1 MTWLQKARLYGGI
14 GSIILLIAPFVS
26 GFLDAIFNILS
37 NIIGKVEF
45 SVLILSSILPEFVS
59 IVGYILILKGVKLI
73 SEATNERAIFNNVLY
88 AIMLFIIG
96 PIAVSIGGLVFLY
109 DYLKEFLQDRNIASR
124 LSPEEAISLL
134 CSLLLWFFILIVLI
148 AIFYIAGAIFLRKGF
163 YRIAELVKI
172 EHFRTVGLLYFIG
185 SILMVILIGGII
197 IFIANIFMIIAFF
210 SIRERPPHIPPTPV

>member
-1 MTWLQKARLYGGI
+1 
-14 GSIILLIAPFVS
+14 
-26 GFLDAIFNILS
+26 
-37 NIIGKVEF
+37 
-45 SVLILSSILPEFVS
+45 
-59 IVGYILILKGVKLI
+59 VKLI

-109 DYLKEFLQDRNIASR
+109 DYLKEFLQDRNIDSR

>member
-172 EHFRTVGLLYFIG
+172 EHFRTVGLLYLIG